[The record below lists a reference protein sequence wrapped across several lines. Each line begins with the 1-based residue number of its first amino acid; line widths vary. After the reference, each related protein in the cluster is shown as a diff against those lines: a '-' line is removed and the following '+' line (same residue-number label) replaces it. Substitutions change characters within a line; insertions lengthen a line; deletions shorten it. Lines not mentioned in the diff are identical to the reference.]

1 MGTQFR
7 WAAAASAA
15 LPRSAAAPEL
25 LQELGQQLVDLLKFD
40 DASVRETGAALF
52 ADLFAQEPAYYQK
65 FPQLFDPFAAVF
77 RDVSPAVRAK
87 MVEHGVRLA
96 HPPKELPRPPAAV
109 YFLSAPLIAGRIP
122 APMRVPDADAQN

>member
-1 MGTQFR
+1 M
-7 WAAAASAA
+7 S
-15 LPRSAAAPEL
+15 LPHLSPAHLPA

-77 RDVSPAVRAK
+77 RDV
-87 MVEHGVRLA
+87 E
-96 HPPKELPRPPAAV
+96 KEFLLP
-109 YFLSAPLIAGRIP
+109 
-122 APMRVPDADAQN
+122 